1 VFGRASQD
9 IDELDEL
16 EELPPI
22 EPRQPVGERL
32 VADRRDGPFDVD
44 DPDSFDIEG
53 GLDFGS
59 LRLPMPARAQLQV
72 EHGSGELLRAVH
84 VLVPSGRVSLSALAA
99 PRSGAL
105 WRDLAS
111 EIAGSLTKDGARVW
125 AEWGGWGR
133 EVLASSKGA
142 LSRFVG
148 VDGPR
153 WMLYGVA
160 TGPADGAEEL
170 AETLREMIRNTV
182 VTRGPDPLPVKTV
195 LPLRL
200 PEHLEER
207 VEQARAQSAR
217 RPGVDVDD
225 IDAVVS
231 VEPTESAAADEPGA
245 SVPFQAGPFGAVPPA
260 AVPPAAV
267 PPGATAPAGP
277 SWAGL
282 ASRASRR
289 SANPRWVASP
299 LIGAEGPMARSTMPR
314 SVTTTAWSERSCS
327 TTSTRHR
334 PGPSRARATEAG
346 TGPPRAVVPGRVR
359 PCPLTPARCWRANRA
374 TSCSRLAWRARSG
387 AGGAPLNAADSAS

>member
-1 VFGRASQD
+1 MFGRASQD

-16 EELPPI
+16 EDLPPI

-225 IDAVVS
+225 DIDAVVS
-231 VEPTESAAADEPGA
+231 VEPTESDAVDEPGA
-245 SVPFQAGPFGAVPPA
+245 AVPFQAGPFGAVPPA

-267 PPGATAPAGP
+267 PPAETGPAETRPAAAVPAAAVPKAAAVPPAAAVPAAAGP
-277 SWAGL
+277 AAAAPTSAG
-282 ASRASRR
+282 
-289 SANPRWVASP
+289 SA
-299 LIGAEGPMARSTMPR
+299 E
-314 SVTTTAWSERSCS
+314 SVPSAGSAA
-327 TTSTRHR
+327 TTSR
-334 PGPSRARATEAG
+334 SD
-346 TGPPRAVVPGRVR
+346 GRVTSSTESAR
-359 PCPLTPARCWRANRA
+359 PHQRQVT
-374 TSCSRLAWRARSG
+374 
-387 AGGAPLNAADSAS
+387 

>member
-1 VFGRASQD
+1 M
-9 IDELDEL
+9 
-16 EELPPI
+16 
-22 EPRQPVGERL
+22 GERL

-207 VEQARAQSAR
+207 VEQARARSAR
-217 RPGVDVDD
+217 RPGVDVDDD

-231 VEPTESAAADEPGA
+231 VEPTQSDSADEPGA
-245 SVPFQAGPFGAVPPA
+245 SVPFQAGPFGA
-260 AVPPAAV
+260 
-267 PPGATAPAGP
+267 
-277 SWAGL
+277 
-282 ASRASRR
+282 
-289 SANPRWVASP
+289 
-299 LIGAEGPMARSTMPR
+299 
-314 SVTTTAWSERSCS
+314 
-327 TTSTRHR
+327 
-334 PGPSRARATEAG
+334 
-346 TGPPRAVVPGRVR
+346 
-359 PCPLTPARCWRANRA
+359 
-374 TSCSRLAWRARSG
+374 
-387 AGGAPLNAADSAS
+387 